1 MKGSMD
7 SAATKEQILQ
17 ALDEL
22 PEESL
27 AEVSQFLEYLN
38 FKAKKSSSTKRV
50 VKLGGLWE
58 DVPFDVTDDEV
69 RELRRAVTHRLLE
82 KEL

>member
-1 MKGSMD
+1 MD
-7 SAATKEQILQ
+7 SIATKERILQ
-17 ALDEL
+17 TLDEL

-27 AEVSQFLEYLN
+27 VEVSQFLDFLK
-38 FKAKKSSSTKRV
+38 FKAKESPASPKRA

-69 RELRRAVTHRLLE
+69 RELRRAVTRHLLQ

>member
-1 MKGSMD
+1 MKMD
-7 SAATKEQILQ
+7 PIVTRERILQ
-17 ALDEL
+17 TLSEL

-27 AEVSQFLEYLN
+27 VEVSQFLEYLK
-38 FKAKKSSSTKRV
+38 FKAKQPPASPKRA

-69 RELRRAVTHRLLE
+69 RALRRAVTHRLLE
-82 KEL
+82 K

>member
-1 MKGSMD
+1 MD
-7 SAATKEQILQ
+7 VTTTKERILQ
-17 ALDEL
+17 TLDEL

-27 AEVSQFLEYLN
+27 VEVSQFLESLKL
-38 FKAKKSSSTKRV
+38 KAKRSPASPKRV
-50 VKLGGLWE
+50 VKLGGFWE

-69 RELRRAVTHRLLE
+69 RALRRAVTHHLLE

>member
-1 MKGSMD
+1 MD
-7 SAATKEQILQ
+7 STATKERILQ
-17 ALDEL
+17 TLDEL

-27 AEVSQFLEYLN
+27 VEVSQFLDFLKL
-38 FKAKKSSSTKRV
+38 KAKESPASPRRV

-69 RELRRAVTHRLLE
+69 RELRQAVTCRLLE

>member
-1 MKGSMD
+1 MD
-7 SAATKEQILQ
+7 VTTTKERILQ
-17 ALDEL
+17 TLDEL

-27 AEVSQFLEYLN
+27 VEVSQFLESLKL
-38 FKAKKSSSTKRV
+38 KAKRSPASPKRV
-50 VKLGGLWE
+50 VKLEGFWE

-69 RELRRAVTHRLLE
+69 RALRQAVTHRLLE

>member
-1 MKGSMD
+1 MD
-7 SAATKEQILQ
+7 STATKEQILQ
-17 ALDEL
+17 TLDEL

-27 AEVSQFLEYLN
+27 VEVSQFLDFLK
-38 FKAKKSSSTKRV
+38 FKAEKSSVSPKRV

-58 DVPFDVTDDEV
+58 EIPFDVTDGEV
-69 RELRRAVTHRLLE
+69 RALRRAVTHRLLE

>member
-1 MKGSMD
+1 MD
-7 SAATKEQILQ
+7 STATKEQILQ
-17 ALDEL
+17 ILDEL

-27 AEVSQFLEYLN
+27 AEVSQFLDFLK
-38 FKAKKSSSTKRV
+38 FKAGKSPALPKRV

-69 RELRRAVTHRLLE
+69 RALRRAVTQRLLE
-82 KEL
+82 KELQ

>member
-1 MKGSMD
+1 MD
-7 SAATKEQILQ
+7 STATKEQILQ
-17 ALDEL
+17 TLDEL

-27 AEVSQFLEYLN
+27 VEVSQFLDFLK
-38 FKAKKSSSTKRV
+38 FKAKKPSVSPKRV

-58 DVPFDVTDDEV
+58 DVPFDVTDGEV
-69 RELRRAVTHRLLE
+69 RALRRAVTHRLLE

>member
-1 MKGSMD
+1 MD
-7 SAATKEQILQ
+7 STATKERILQ
-17 ALDEL
+17 TLNEL

-27 AEVSQFLEYLN
+27 VEVSQFLEFLK
-38 FKAKKSSSTKRV
+38 FKAEESPVPSKRV
-50 VKLGGLWE
+50 VKLGSLWE

-69 RELRRAVTHRLLE
+69 RALRRAVTYRLLE

>member
-1 MKGSMD
+1 MD
-7 SAATKEQILQ
+7 STATKERILQ
-17 ALDEL
+17 ALNEL

-27 AEVSQFLEYLN
+27 VEVSQFLDYLN
-38 FKAKKSSSTKRV
+38 FKAKKSPASSKQV

>member
-1 MKGSMD
+1 MKMD
-7 SAATKEQILQ
+7 PIVTRERILQ
-17 ALDEL
+17 TLSEL

-27 AEVSQFLEYLN
+27 VEVSQFLEYLK
-38 FKAKKSSSTKRV
+38 FKAEQPPASPKRA

-69 RELRRAVTHRLLE
+69 RALRRAVTHRLLE
-82 KEL
+82 K